1 MVGIGQIIQV
11 QGELYE
17 VQKTLKVPPGKPIPS
32 DLVDEIK
39 HHYKVEKTF
48 RKDNLLYLVNEVTT
62 IEPIDD

>member
-17 VQKTLKVPPGKPIPS
+17 VQKTLKVPPHKPIPS

-48 RKDNLLYLVNEVTT
+48 RKDSN
-62 IEPIDD
+62 